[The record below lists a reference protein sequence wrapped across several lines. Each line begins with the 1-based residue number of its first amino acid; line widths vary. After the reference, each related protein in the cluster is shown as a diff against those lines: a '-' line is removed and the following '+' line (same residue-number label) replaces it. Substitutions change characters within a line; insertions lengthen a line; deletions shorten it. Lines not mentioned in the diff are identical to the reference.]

1 MVKRKEKVV
10 IMKYYKVVF
19 FAANKNDENSI
30 LTYHY
35 YFKNNK
41 ELPEGRRAE
50 SLKEYLLRNK
60 PCLQITDLISWEEI
74 SEETFNNQTK
84 EINDFLLL

>member
-1 MVKRKEKVV
+1 
-10 IMKYYKVVF
+10 MKYYKVVF

-41 ELPEGRRAE
+41 ELPEEKRVE

-60 PCLQITDLISWEEI
+60 PYLQITDLISWEEI